1 MPRTIKFSIYI
12 SSPANYYKRKRTG
25 IQSINTGADGK
36 YIIRYVLPL
45 IRINHRLYLIVVCKN
60 KIFGIYG
67 NTTHNNRISRAKQL
81 HVQASVMLHEKSA
94 RNYKNSFE
102 AAKRN
107 GLGYNLLAGANI
119 AGFEC
124 VAKAMLQQGVF

>member
-1 MPRTIKFSIYI
+1 
-12 SSPANYYKRKRTG
+12 
-25 IQSINTGADGK
+25 
-36 YIIRYVLPL
+36 
-45 IRINHRLYLIVVCKN
+45 
-60 KIFGIYG
+60 
-67 NTTHNNRISRAKQL
+67 
-81 HVQASVMLHEKSA
+81 MLHEKSA